1 MKFDI
6 KRLAWA
12 LLPWTV
18 ASSPFPAE
26 ERLSVPDGSTHASYI
41 FNALHN
47 SMKMFGSVMQHN
59 GMSVFIATVP
69 QGTEFYH
76 GTSSA
81 YRINGTE
88 WLAFE
93 PEHAMVFAHPG
104 RARRSGPSEA
114 TNQPHADEEQ
124 SNMEKTYDHRWTE
137 TVEHESDLET
147 ETGSWVQDHARHRE
161 HVSAYRADSRSKH
174 WAERVQHK
182 SDFRPENDGWV
193 QDHARHREHLKPYYA
208 GSRDKHRKESVHQQ
222 SGSDSDKNDWAQD
235 HAQHRE
241 HVKPYHADFRG
252 HIKHHNAEMAVG
264 STPHHGLFT
273 RQWKR
278 LQSIVQYFLTSHEES
293 HRVVVEGTDS
303 QARHG
308 SYDGH
313 HNKPGHQSQSNIGE
327 HYDQSSFISTEPT
340 AAEQTGYFHTYRTK
354 RELRFVYFDGQSAAK
369 SLKGTL
375 DMQDIVL
382 RNATLF
388 DGSPAE
394 GDNLR
399 ADDLCAMARDQWDN
413 RVDGFIRMVGGFEV
427 ILCSFADN
435 LDVVSILST
444 YPSRNGD
451 GGSHLSYA
459 RALATRFDGIGGG
472 RVSINYD
479 DFVTMFAYPDAM
491 YFDEQGLPRVVNDAA
506 KLVPVRA
513 HIDRLVRGTDLTN
526 TGINWQNVVDMI
538 ITRYHYRISL
548 ALSPAISTHHE
559 LRRELHLAIE
569 PFIDARAR
577 NSTAEIERCAK
588 QFWVSDAD
596 NTTVP
601 AQAVSQVSERLCSSL
616 VAGAS
621 AETYEEGIAIIED
634 LKHYLNWAVFREC
647 HKCEIDEVCQLP
659 IWPSGSKEDFVR
671 PRCGT
676 GLSHGSGGYWDMMGK
691 IRQH

>member
-1 MKFDI
+1 MKLEI
-6 KRLAWA
+6 SRLSWA
-12 LLPWTV
+12 LLPWTA

-26 ERLSVPDGSTHASYI
+26 ERLAVPDGSTHANHI

-93 PEHAMVFAHPG
+93 PEHAMAFAHPN
-104 RARRSGPSEA
+104 RIRHSGPPGAVNRQDDDKDWRS
-114 TNQPHADEEQ
+114 TKKGHGNQW
-124 SNMEKTYDHRWTE
+124 EKPA
-137 TVEHESDLET
+137 EHESDLRM
-147 ETGSWVQDHARHRE
+147 ETGWIQDRAR
-161 HVSAYRADSRSKH
+161 
-174 WAERVQHK
+174 
-182 SDFRPENDGWV
+182 
-193 QDHARHREHLKPYYA
+193 
-208 GSRDKHRKESVHQQ
+208 
-222 SGSDSDKNDWAQD
+222 
-235 HAQHRE
+235 HRE
-241 HVKPYHADFRG
+241 HVKPYRAESHGEHWTDLQHESDFGSKNNGWVKGDSWHRKHAKPYHADSRG
-252 HIKHHNAEMAVG
+252 HAKHHKIDAAAEG
-264 STPHHGLFT
+264 TPRHGLFT
-273 RQWKR
+273 RHWKR
-278 LQSIVQYFLTSHEES
+278 LQSIVQYFLVKDGES
-293 HRVVVEGTDS
+293 HRAVEGFDS
-303 QARHG
+303 QTLHDCDNN
-308 SYDGH
+308 YQD
-313 HNKPGHQSQSNIGE
+313 KPDYQSQADNKK
-327 HYDQSSFISTEPT
+327 HHDQSPFSSTEST
-340 AAEQTGYFHTYRTK
+340 TEEQTGYFHTYRSK
-354 RELRFVYFDGQSAAK
+354 RDLRLVYFDGQSAAK

-399 ADDLCAMARDQWDN
+399 ADDLCALARDQWDN

-444 YPSRNGD
+444 YPSGKGD

-459 RALATRFDGIGGG
+459 QALATRFNGIGGG

-491 YFDEQGLPRVVNDAA
+491 YFDEQGLPRVVDDAA
-506 KLVPVRA
+506 RLKPVRA
-513 HIDRLVRGTDLTN
+513 HIDRLVMGADVTDTD
-526 TGINWQNVVDMI
+526 INWQNVVDMI
-538 ITRYHYRISL
+538 MTRYHYRISL
-548 ALSPAISTHHE
+548 ALSPAVSTHHE
-559 LRRELHLAIE
+559 LQRQLHLAIE

-588 QFWVSDAD
+588 QFWVTGAD
-596 NTTVP
+596 IDTFP
-601 AQAVSQVSERLCSSL
+601 AQAVSRVSERLCSSL
-616 VAGAS
+616 FAGAG
-621 AETYEEGIAIIED
+621 AKTYEESISIIED

-647 HKCEIDEVCQLP
+647 ASCKVDEVCQLP
-659 IWPSGSKEDFVR
+659 IWPSGSKDDFIR

-676 GLSHGSGGYWDMMGK
+676 GLTHGSGGYWDMMGK
-691 IRQH
+691 NRQH

>member
-1 MKFDI
+1 MKLDT

-26 ERLSVPDGSTHASYI
+26 ERLAVPDGSTYANHI

-69 QGTEFYH
+69 EGTEFYH

-93 PEHAMVFAHPG
+93 PEHAMAFAHPG
-104 RARRSGPSEA
+104 RIRRQ
-114 TNQPHADEEQ
+114 QPYRANNLPLDDEERG
-124 SNMEKTYDHRWTE
+124 STGKSHDKNWKGSVKHANDF
-137 TVEHESDLET
+137 ES

-161 HVSAYRADSRSKH
+161 HVKPYRAGSRDKHQKESLHQQIGSDSGNS
-174 WAERVQHK
+174 
-182 SDFRPENDGWV
+182 GWT
-193 QDHARHREHLKPYYA
+193 QDHARHREHMKT
-208 GSRDKHRKESVHQQ
+208 
-222 SGSDSDKNDWAQD
+222 
-235 HAQHRE
+235 
-241 HVKPYHADFRG
+241 YHADSRVKT
-252 HIKHHNAEMAVG
+252 KHHKVDMTAESAA
-264 STPHHGLFT
+264 HRGLFT

-278 LQSIVQYFLTSHEES
+278 LQSMVQYFLTEQGESRRILVEEFDTQALHASH
-293 HRVVVEGTDS
+293 
-303 QARHG
+303 
-308 SYDGH
+308 DGH
-313 HNKPGHQSQSNIGE
+313 HNKPGRQSQSDIEE
-327 HYDQSSFISTEPT
+327 HQEQSSSMPTEPT
-340 AAEQTGYFHTYRTK
+340 AEEQTGYFHTYRTK
-354 RELRFVYFDGQSAAK
+354 RELRLVYFDGQSAAK

-394 GDNLR
+394 GDDLR

-444 YPSRNGD
+444 YPSRDGD

-491 YFDEQGLPRVVNDAA
+491 YFDEQGLPRVVDDAA
-506 KLVPVRA
+506 KLGPVRA
-513 HIDRLVRGTDLTN
+513 HIDRLVRGPDATAPS
-526 TGINWQNVVDMI
+526 INWQNVVDMI
-538 ITRYHYRISL
+538 MTRYQYRISL

-559 LRRELHLAIE
+559 LRRGLHLAIE

-588 QFWVSDAD
+588 QFWVSGAD
-596 NTTVP
+596 TTTVP
-601 AQAVSQVSERLCSSL
+601 AQAVSRVSERLCSSL

-621 AETYEEGIAIIED
+621 AETYEEGIAIIEE
-634 LKHYLNWAVFREC
+634 LKHYLDWAVFREC
-647 HKCEIDEVCQLP
+647 NKCKIDEVCQLP

-676 GLSHGSGGYWDMMGK
+676 GLAHGSGGYWDMMGK

>member
-1 MKFDI
+1 MKLDT
-6 KRLAWA
+6 KRLAWV

-26 ERLSVPDGSTHASYI
+26 ERIAVPDGSTYANHI

-69 QGTEFYH
+69 EGTEFYH

-93 PEHAMVFAHPG
+93 PEHAMAFAHPG
-104 RARRSGPSEA
+104 RISRQQPSRP
-114 TNQPHADEEQ
+114 NNPPLDDEERG
-124 SNMEKTYDHRWTE
+124 STEKSHDKNWKGSVKHA
-137 TVEHESDLET
+137 HEFKS

-161 HVSAYRADSRSKH
+161 HV
-174 WAERVQHK
+174 
-182 SDFRPENDGWV
+182 
-193 QDHARHREHLKPYYA
+193 KPYRA
-208 GSRDKHRKESVHQQ
+208 GSRDKHHKESVHQQ
-222 SGSDSDKNDWAQD
+222 CGSDSDNSGWTQD
-235 HAQHRE
+235 HTRHRE
-241 HVKPYHADFRG
+241 HVKPYRADSRG
-252 HIKHHNAEMAVG
+252 HAKHHKVDMTTE
-264 STPHHGLFT
+264 STAHRGLFT

-278 LQSIVQYFLTSHEES
+278 LQSMVQYFLTDQGES
-293 HRVVVEGTDS
+293 HRVVVEGLSS
-303 QARHG
+303 QALPKSH
-308 SYDGH
+308 DGH
-313 HNKPGHQSQSNIGE
+313 HNKPGHQSQSDIEE
-327 HYDQSSFISTEPT
+327 HQEQSSCMPTEPT
-340 AAEQTGYFHTYRTK
+340 AEEQTGYFHTYRTK
-354 RELRFVYFDGQSAAK
+354 RELRLVYFDGQSAAK

-382 RNATLF
+382 RNASLF

-399 ADDLCAMARDQWDN
+399 AEYLCAMARDQWDN
-413 RVDGFIRMVGGFEV
+413 RIDGFIRMVGGFEV

-491 YFDEQGLPRVVNDAA
+491 YFDEQGLPRVVDDAA
-506 KLVPVRA
+506 KLGPVRA
-513 HIDRLVRGTDLTN
+513 HIDRLVRGPDATTP
-526 TGINWQNVVDMI
+526 GINWQNVVDMI
-538 ITRYHYRISL
+538 MTRYQYRISL

-569 PFIDARAR
+569 PFINAHAR

-588 QFWVSDAD
+588 QFWVSGAD
-596 NTTVP
+596 TTTVP
-601 AQAVSQVSERLCSSL
+601 AQAVSRVSERLCSSL

-621 AETYEEGIAIIED
+621 AETYEEGIAIIEH
-634 LKHYLNWAVFREC
+634 LKHYLDWAVFREC
-647 HKCEIDEVCQLP
+647 NKCKIDEVCQLP

-676 GLSHGSGGYWDMMGK
+676 GLAHGSGGYWDMMGK